1 MELRTLEQLQQQSRG
16 GVDKKDASSL
26 GQDDFMKL
34 MLQQLKNQDPF
45 KPTDNTEFI
54 SQMAQLT
61 SVSGISEMN
70 ENLSALT
77 DSLYGGQ
84 LMDAS
89 ALIGKEVL
97 VASDVLALPSQ
108 GSVGGQLRVP
118 VSTQAVDVE
127 ILAPTGEVLGK
138 VALGPQSAGPV
149 AFSWD
154 GTGLD
159 GERLPPGNYWIRAQY
174 LNGSSVEALQTEI
187 RSPVR
192 SVSLPSGGGSP
203 TVQVDGLGSVSMLE
217 IKEIS

>member
-1 MELRTLEQLQQQSRG
+1 MELRSLEQLQQQNSG
-16 GVDKKDASSL
+16 SSAKKDPSSL

-77 DSLYGGQ
+77 SSMYGGQ
-84 LMDAS
+84 LLDAS
-89 ALIGKEVL
+89 SLIGKEVL
-97 VASDVLALPSQ
+97 VGSDIVALPPEGEVS
-108 GSVGGQLRVP
+108 GQVTLP
-118 VSTQAVDVE
+118 VSTRAVDVE

-138 VALGPQSAGPV
+138 VALGPQSSGPV
-149 AFSWD
+149 SFSWD
-154 GTGLD
+154 GRGLD
-159 GERLPPGNYWIRAQY
+159 GERLPMGNYLIRAQY
-174 LNGSSVEALQTEI
+174 LNGDSVEALQTEI

-192 SVSLPSGGGSP
+192 SVSMPPGGGSP
-203 TVQVDGLGSVSMLE
+203 TVQIDGVGSVAMSQ

>member
-1 MELRTLEQLQQQSRG
+1 MELRSLEQLQQQSSG
-16 GVDKKDASSL
+16 SGIKKDASSL

-77 DSLYGGQ
+77 SSLYGGQ
-84 LMDAS
+84 LLDAS
-89 ALIGKEVL
+89 SLIGKEVL
-97 VASDVLALPSQ
+97 VSSDVVALP
-108 GSVGGQLRVP
+108 GTGTIAGQLDLP
-118 VSTQAVDVE
+118 VSSQAVDVE
-127 ILAPTGEVLGK
+127 ILAPNGAVLGK
-138 VALGPQSAGPV
+138 VALGPQSAGKV
-149 AFSWD
+149 AFNWD
-154 GTGLD
+154 GRGLD
-159 GERLPPGNYWIRAQY
+159 GERLPPGNYLIQARY
-174 LNGSSVEALQTEI
+174 LNGDSVEALQTQI

-192 SVSLPSGGGSP
+192 SVSLPTGGGSP
-203 TVQVDGLGSVSMLE
+203 MVHIDGLGGVSMAQ

>member
-1 MELRTLEQLQQQSRG
+1 MELRTLEQLQQQSAASTA
-16 GVDKKDASSL
+16 KKEASSL

-70 ENLSALT
+70 DNLAALT
-77 DSLYGGQ
+77 SSLYGGQ
-84 LMDAS
+84 LLDAS
-89 ALIGKEVL
+89 SLIGKEVL
-97 VASDVLALPSQ
+97 VGSDVVALPSE
-108 GSVGGQLRVP
+108 GAVNGQVTLP

-127 ILAPTGEVLGK
+127 ILAPSGEVLGK
-138 VALGPQSAGPV
+138 VALGPQTAGPV
-149 AFSWD
+149 SFRWD
-154 GTGLD
+154 GSGLD
-159 GERLPPGNYWIRAQY
+159 GERLPAGNYLIRAQY
-174 LNGSSVEALQTEI
+174 LNGNSVEALQTDI

-203 TVQVDGLGSVSMLE
+203 TVQIDGVGTVSMSQ

>member
-70 ENLSALT
+70 ENLSALAS
-77 DSLYGGQ
+77 SLYGGQ

-97 VASDVLALPSQ
+97 VASDVLALPSE
-108 GSVGGQLRVP
+108 GEVAGQLSVP

-174 LNGSSVEALQTEI
+174 LNGNTVEALQTEI